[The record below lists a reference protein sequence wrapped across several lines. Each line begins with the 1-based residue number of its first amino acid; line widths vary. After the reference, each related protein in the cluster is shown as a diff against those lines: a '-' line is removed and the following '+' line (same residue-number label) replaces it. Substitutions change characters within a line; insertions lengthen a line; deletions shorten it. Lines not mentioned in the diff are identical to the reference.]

1 MNKNKWIKLLLVL
14 SLISNT
20 IFFYLVFN
28 MKSNNENQEEL
39 LKNAIIINEFSE
51 RAKEW
56 RNFNGFI
63 KDLSKQEMDSFPVS
77 EKQAN
82 MYWELANPME
92 SVVSKSTEYILKNEY
107 SSFIISFDKKYE
119 DVINAFKEKLPL
131 MKKEQVISLEKKMD
145 EAYKNFIGKGEWSIR
160 QPQTKINIDFK
171 KENLNLVI
179 EQLTSIDKK
188 LQSIE

>member
-1 MNKNKWIKLLLVL
+1 
-14 SLISNT
+14 
-20 IFFYLVFN
+20 